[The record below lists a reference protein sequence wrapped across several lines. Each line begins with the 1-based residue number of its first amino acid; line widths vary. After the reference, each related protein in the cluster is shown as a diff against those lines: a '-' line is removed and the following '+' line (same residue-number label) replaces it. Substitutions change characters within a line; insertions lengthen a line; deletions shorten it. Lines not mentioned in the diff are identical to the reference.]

1 MKEISLKCRSCE
13 AADLHPIL
21 DLGITPLADRLVP
34 AQLLHEAEPVY
45 PLEVAFCSSCG
56 LMQILETVPPEVLFC
71 NDYPYYSSI
80 SEYLLTHTRENVLE
94 MIEKRK
100 LGNESLVI
108 ELASNDGYLLKN
120 YVQQGVPVW
129 GIDPAD
135 GPARVA
141 VENGVPTL
149 NTFFTRDLAIE
160 LKGSGKI
167 ADVIHANNVL
177 AHVADTN
184 GFVEGIGL
192 LLKEDGMAVI
202 EVPYVRDLVDHSE
215 FDTIYHQH
223 LCYFSVTALDR
234 LFRRHSLFLNDVRW
248 LDIHGGSLRLYVEK
262 QDKPGSAVQQLLVEE
277 KALGID
283 RVDYYS
289 EFSKR
294 VHEIRDSLLMLLKD
308 IKGKGSRIVCY
319 GAAAKA
325 CTLINYAGIG
335 ADLVDYVV
343 DRNVYKHGRYM
354 PGHLLPIFGTE
365 KLLDEMPDYVLL
377 LSWNFADEILEQ
389 QAEYRRRGG
398 RFIVPIPAPKI
409 V

>member
-1 MKEISLKCRSCE
+1 M
-13 AADLHPIL
+13 
-21 DLGITPLADRLVP
+21 
-34 AQLLHEAEPVY
+34 
-45 PLEVAFCSSCG
+45 
-56 LMQILETVPPEVLFC
+56 
-71 NDYPYYSSI
+71 
-80 SEYLLTHTRENVLE
+80 
-94 MIEKRK
+94 
-100 LGNESLVI
+100 
-108 ELASNDGYLLKN
+108 
-120 YVQQGVPVW
+120 
-129 GIDPAD
+129 
-135 GPARVA
+135 
-141 VENGVPTL
+141 

-160 LKGSGKI
+160 LKTSGKL

-234 LFRRHSLFLNDVRW
+234 LFRRHSLFLNDVRR

-283 RVDYYS
+283 RIDYYS

-343 DRNVYKHGRYM
+343 DLNVYKHGRYM
-354 PGHLLPIFGTE
+354 PGHHLPIFGTE

-377 LSWNFADEILEQ
+377 LSWNFADEILVQ